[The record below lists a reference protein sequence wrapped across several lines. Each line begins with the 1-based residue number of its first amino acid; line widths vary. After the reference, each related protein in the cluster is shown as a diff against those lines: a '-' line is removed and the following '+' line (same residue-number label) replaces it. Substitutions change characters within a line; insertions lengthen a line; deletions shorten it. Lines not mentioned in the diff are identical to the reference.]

1 MRSLRSRHIWLIQP
15 QDPLPTVTPIDGS
28 GGDSVRFSPA
38 WDLLCLHAF
47 ILGRTGH
54 TCDLID
60 VRLYE
65 STSSALSKLTD
76 RSNPGSNGLALIYTT
91 VNNLGPAVNVV
102 EFIRNN
108 FPDVTV
114 VIFGP
119 YVSSF
124 PDTLNLIPNIHYG
137 LSGDPEIILRN
148 LLDFTDIEHRLKLT
162 PGLIIPGQTK
172 TNTPHWASNLNGLSL
187 PEWNK
192 IRWSTYHS
200 DIHSYGAR
208 VEARL
213 SRGHTDQ
220 IIDVVYSLPNEPLR
234 VWPLNLMAQLLQKCP
249 RQGISEVFFSDPPGF
264 WTPER
269 VLEWCRQLAL
279 VRNTQAWAFQIL
291 PRLMSDEEII
301 ELSSQG
307 CKRIEFIIPSCN
319 TERRREFGIVIS
331 NDELNEL
338 MTRLSNNKI
347 KPQLI
352 YWIQGPD
359 ENADE
364 AENILRNINALH
376 VPQFSIY
383 PFPFHHDSLLYQ
395 SRKSLGLDLPPLT
408 DWIAWAQHSDQTSP
422 PPALWRGIA
431 GLEQINHMML
441 SIQRHITHS
450 PWVRINRL
458 IQKYLPQKFTASFLK
473 RSSSALDRK
482 STETGKSGIFSRL
495 P

>member
-15 QDPLPTVTPIDGS
+15 QDPLPTVTPIDGA

-38 WDLLCLHAF
+38 WDLLCLHSF

-60 VRLYE
+60 VRLYN
-65 STSSALSKLTD
+65 SISSALGNLTD

-91 VNNLGPAVNVV
+91 VTNLGPAVNVID
-102 EFIRNN
+102 FIRENY
-108 FPDVTV
+108 PDVTI

-148 LLDFTDIEHRLKLT
+148 LLDFTDIEHRLKLI
-162 PGLIIPGQTK
+162 PGLIIPGHTK
-172 TNTPHWASNLNGLSL
+172 TNTPYWASNLNGLSL
-187 PEWNK
+187 PVWNK
-192 IRWSTYHS
+192 THWASYHS

-213 SRGHTDQ
+213 SRGHADHAVN
-220 IIDVVYSLPNEPLR
+220 VVYSLPNEPVR
-234 VWPLNLMAQLLQKCP
+234 VWPFHLMAQLLQKCP
-249 RQGISEVFFSDPPGF
+249 RQGISEIFFSDPPGF

-269 VLEWCRQLAL
+269 VLEWCRNLKL
-279 VRNTQAWAFQIL
+279 VRSSQAWAFQII
-291 PRLMSDEEII
+291 PRLMSDEEIL
-301 ELSSQG
+301 ELSSQE
-307 CKRIEFIIPSCN
+307 CKRIELIIPSCD
-319 TERRREFGIVIS
+319 TKRRKEFGFELS
-331 NDELNEL
+331 NDDLNTL
-338 MTRLSNNKI
+338 MTRLTSHKI

-364 AENILRNINALH
+364 ADSILRSINTLH

-383 PFPFHHDSLLYQ
+383 PFPFYHDSQLYQ
-395 SRKSLGLDLPPLT
+395 SRKSCGLDQPPLT
-408 DWIAWAQHSDQTSP
+408 DWIAWAQHSDKASP
-422 PPALWRGIA
+422 PPAIWRGIA
-431 GLEQINHMML
+431 GIEQFHSMMQT
-441 SIQRHITHS
+441 IQRHITHS
-450 PWVRINRL
+450 PWVKINRL
-458 IQKYLPQKFTASFLK
+458 LQKYMPQKYFASILK
-473 RSSSALDRK
+473 RSSSVLDRK
-482 STETGKSGIFSRL
+482 TAGKSGIL
-495 P
+495 PRGS